1 MKQFKDYFTI
11 IHTFALLLIPI
22 GIILLIY
29 YSFLGKVYLK
39 VTSQNENA
47 ILRMLNQGT
56 EIKVESKI
64 KKIGNMQGLGEWVLY
79 LEYENGYKEEKILDD
94 DELHDLYMYIN
105 QNGSIAGTK
114 GKIIKY
120 TLIISIFAI
129 IIYRIYRIC
138 LLMRKQKKE

>member
-22 GIILLIY
+22 CIILLIY
-29 YSFLGKVYLK
+29 YSFPGKVYLK
-39 VTSQNENA
+39 VTSKNENA

-64 KKIGNMQGLGEWVLY
+64 KKIGNMQGLGEWILY

-105 QNGSIAGTK
+105 QNGSK

-120 TLIISIFAI
+120 TLIIFIFDI
-129 IIYRIYRIC
+129 IIYRIY
-138 LLMRKQKKE
+138 LLMRNQKKE